1 VNCVISRAR
10 CVPHQHFIVSPS
22 DPPRKAL
29 KSMPLPLASI
39 QSDPLG
45 VDARQLLNRHAAF
58 RIAIQHRAD
67 EVERT
72 CAEHQMRKKERSFFT
87 QPINPSRSYFLQNIF
102 VPWVRAE
109 GPERRLDSEEH
120 QVTGAFFAS
129 FV

>member
-1 VNCVISRAR
+1 MELGDRLRQRRELRDFAGALRSA
-10 CVPHQHFIVSPS
+10 PAFIVSPS

-58 RIAIQHRAD
+58 RSAIQHRAD

-87 QPINPSRSYFLQNIF
+87 
-102 VPWVRAE
+102 
-109 GPERRLDSEEH
+109 
-120 QVTGAFFAS
+120 
-129 FV
+129 